1 MSWEQISFMNK
12 KDLSALRRQFKTDSH
27 YLELKQ
33 VYTVYM
39 KKDNQNV
46 LYAEA
51 SSFDMKGEAEQEI
64 YLSNFKKLLTGGF
77 NSKLFELAFNRDAPE
92 GEGQAMYRTL
102 LGAER
107 DDFIDC
113 CNSVVL
119 KIQSHFNYDSDIVIS
134 FAGGKYNKPAGA
146 KSRKGEEESLTGFDD
161 TTYGFK
167 FVMCS
172 ISKADDAKKGIHY
185 SASTERFELNS
196 ALDKTVNFQSP
207 MEGFMFP
214 AFSDNCADINKIV
227 YYTGKPNT
235 RNELFL
241 ENVLCCKPE
250 PTVKEEQEKFE
261 ELIRLVNGEKIKP
274 EIMKNIY
281 DAIGELI
288 EANEDPDETITLDSV
303 ELKDIFESSGI
314 SNLDGFDDAFRQTAD
329 EYFVFKAASLVP
341 GGSRSI
347 KITSGVTDI
356 SVNTEDL
363 GAIRQVI
370 NAKGRK
376 CLQIEL
382 EDDAEINGIAL
393 ETESL

>member
-1 MSWEQISFMNK
+1 MNK

-51 SSFDMKGEAEQEI
+51 STFDMKSEAEQEI

-77 NSKLFELAFNRDAPE
+77 NSKLFELGFNRNAPE
-92 GEGQAMYRTL
+92 GEGQTIYREL
-102 LGAER
+102 LGTER
-107 DDFIDC
+107 EAFVDA
-113 CNSVVL
+113 CNRVVS
-119 KIQSHFNYDSDIVIS
+119 KIQGHYNYDSDIVIS

-146 KSRKGEEESLTGFDD
+146 KSRKGEEESFNGFDD

-172 ISKADDAKKGIHY
+172 VSKADDTKKGIYY

-196 ALDKTVNFQSP
+196 ALDKTVTFMAP

-214 AFSDNCADINKIV
+214 AFTDNSADINKIV
-227 YYTGKPNT
+227 YYTGKANA

-241 ENVLCCKPE
+241 ENVLYCMPE
-250 PTVKEEQEKFE
+250 PTVKEEQEKLE
-261 ELIRLVNGEKIKP
+261 ELIRLVSGEKIKP

-281 DAIGELI
+281 DAIGELV
-288 EANEDPDETITLDSV
+288 ASNEDPDETITLDSE

-314 SNLDGFDDAFRQTAD
+314 PNMDGFDDAFCQAAD
-329 EYFVFKAASLVP
+329 EHFVFKAASLVP

-363 GAIRQVI
+363 GAIKQVI

-382 EDDAEINGIAL
+382 EDDAEINGLAL
-393 ETESL
+393 ETETL